1 MSIFDDLQEIW
12 DMYVA
17 AYRSGMQPAAL
28 QSHRRRRSALPLR
41 ASSTRPGGDRGV
53 AQHLGS
59 TFRPQ

>member
-17 AYRSGMQPAAL
+17 AYRSGDAAGC
-28 QSHRRRRSALPLR
+28 AAVFTDDAGR